1 MTAQTLMN
9 PNPTAIR
16 ATGTVAHAARLILG
30 HHLRHL
36 PVVDEQGIYLGTFG
50 IFSLLSLTL
59 PKVATIDG
67 GLNHMP
73 FTADRL
79 SDLHERLR
87 QVAQEPVLHC
97 LRQDVEVVHPETPLM
112 EAVLLLLRHRVAL
125 PVVERETR
133 RLVGIISSWDALQKL
148 VGEEGI
154 E

>member
-1 MTAQTLMN
+1 MTAQTIMN

-16 ATGTVAHAARLILG
+16 STDTVASAAQLILS

-59 PKVATIDG
+59 PKVATIDA

-73 FTADRL
+73 FSAHRL
-79 SDLHERLR
+79 PDLRDRLR
-87 QVAQEPVLHC
+87 QVAHEPVLNC
-97 LRQDVEVVHPETPLM
+97 LRQDVEIVHPDTPLM
-112 EAVLLLLRHRVAL
+112 ETVLLLLRNRVAL
-125 PVVERETR
+125 PVLERETR
-133 RLVGIISSWDALQKL
+133 RLVGIISSWEAVKKI

-154 E
+154 G

>member
-1 MTAQTLMN
+1 MTAQTIMN
-9 PNPTAIR
+9 PNPRAIR
-16 ATGTVAHAARLILG
+16 FTDTVASAARLILG

-36 PVVDEQGIYLGTFG
+36 PVVNEEGIYLGTFG

-59 PKVATIDG
+59 PKVATIDA

-73 FTADRL
+73 FTAHRL
-79 SDLHERLR
+79 ADLQERLR
-87 QVAQEPVLHC
+87 QVAQEPVLNC
-97 LRQDVEVVHPETPLM
+97 LRQDVEVVYPDTPLM
-112 EAVLLLLRHRVAL
+112 EAVLLLLRNRVAL

-133 RLVGIISSWDALQKL
+133 RLLGIISSWDALQRI